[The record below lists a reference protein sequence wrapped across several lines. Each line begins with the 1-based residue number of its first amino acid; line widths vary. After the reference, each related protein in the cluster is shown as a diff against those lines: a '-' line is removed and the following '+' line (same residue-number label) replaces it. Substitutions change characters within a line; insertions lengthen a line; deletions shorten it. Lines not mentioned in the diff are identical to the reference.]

1 MEVYLIIKKLTSAT
15 TQVSHFKS
23 FYKRHPVLFYRSFFK
38 KSRSD
43 KMKKLEEKKIKI
55 LKELKIS
62 DLKEM
67 KLDDLKI
74 LKIEIEKT
82 IKEKESN

>member
-1 MEVYLIIKKLTSAT
+1 
-15 TQVSHFKS
+15 
-23 FYKRHPVLFYRSFFK
+23 
-38 KSRSD
+38 
-43 KMKKLEEKKIKI
+43 MKKLEEKKIEI

-74 LKIEIEKT
+74 LKIEIEIEKT

>member
-1 MEVYLIIKKLTSAT
+1 MYIVIFYKKLTSAT

-23 FYKRHPVLFYRSFFK
+23 FYKRHPVLFYQIFFK

-43 KMKKLEEKKIKI
+43 KMKKLKEKKIGI

-82 IKEKESN
+82 IKEKES

>member
-1 MEVYLIIKKLTSAT
+1 
-15 TQVSHFKS
+15 
-23 FYKRHPVLFYRSFFK
+23 
-38 KSRSD
+38 
-43 KMKKLEEKKIKI
+43 MKKLKEKKIEV

-82 IKEKESN
+82 IKEKESDQLSLFFAILYTYSLTS

>member
-1 MEVYLIIKKLTSAT
+1 
-15 TQVSHFKS
+15 
-23 FYKRHPVLFYRSFFK
+23 
-38 KSRSD
+38 
-43 KMKKLEEKKIKI
+43 MKKLKEKKIEI

-82 IKEKESN
+82 IKEKESDQLSLFFAIFSYFILPF

>member
-1 MEVYLIIKKLTSAT
+1 
-15 TQVSHFKS
+15 
-23 FYKRHPVLFYRSFFK
+23 
-38 KSRSD
+38 
-43 KMKKLEEKKIKI
+43 MKK
-55 LKELKIS
+55 
-62 DLKEM
+62 LKEM

>member
-1 MEVYLIIKKLTSAT
+1 MMMPRCGLNLNTDKIKENHKSSLNPIYFIKFCVK
-15 TQVSHFKS
+15 TQG
-23 FYKRHPVLFYRSFFK
+23 
-38 KSRSD
+38 D
-43 KMKKLEEKKIKI
+43 KMKKLKEKKIEI